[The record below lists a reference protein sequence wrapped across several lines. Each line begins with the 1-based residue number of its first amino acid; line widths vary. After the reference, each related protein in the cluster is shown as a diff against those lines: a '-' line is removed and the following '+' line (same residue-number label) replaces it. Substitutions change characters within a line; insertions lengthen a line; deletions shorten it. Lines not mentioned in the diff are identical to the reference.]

1 MGGAYIKRLF
11 FAIKSFSF
19 SLSKKTNEFARN
31 IAMARVTVEDCVVH
45 IPNRFDL
52 VLEAAYRAKQI
63 ASGAPLT
70 VDRDNDKNAVVA
82 LREIADQTISLDELE
97 ESTINQFSKVSQSYD
112 RIDDGEASVDNEAR
126 ELLAEETSGGSGAEL
141 EADDSGMSF
150 ADENV
155 EVED

>member
-1 MGGAYIKRLF
+1 
-11 FAIKSFSF
+11 
-19 SLSKKTNEFARN
+19 
-31 IAMARVTVEDCVVH
+31 MARVTVEDCVVH

-82 LREIADQTISLDELE
+82 LREIADQTVDLDELHE
-97 ESTINQFSKVSQSYD
+97 HTVNQFSKVSQSFD
-112 RIDDGEASVDNEAR
+112 RIDETEEEGKNEAQ

-155 EVED
+155 DVED

>member
-1 MGGAYIKRLF
+1 
-11 FAIKSFSF
+11 
-19 SLSKKTNEFARN
+19 
-31 IAMARVTVEDCVVH
+31 MARVTVEDCVVH

-82 LREIADQTISLDELE
+82 LREIADQTVDLDELHE
-97 ESTINQFSKVSQSYD
+97 HTVNQFSKVSQSFD
-112 RIDDGEASVDNEAR
+112 RIDESEEEEGKNEAQ

>member
-1 MGGAYIKRLF
+1 
-11 FAIKSFSF
+11 
-19 SLSKKTNEFARN
+19 
-31 IAMARVTVEDCVVH
+31 MARVTVEDCVVH

-70 VDRDNDKNAVVA
+70 VDRDNDKNAVVS
-82 LREIADQTISLDELE
+82 LREIADQTISLEELHE
-97 ESTINQFSKVSQSYD
+97 QTINQFSKVSQSYD
-112 RIDDGEASVDNEAR
+112 RIDEQESEERSEAQ
-126 ELLAEETSGGSGAEL
+126 ELLAEETRGGTGAEL

-155 EVED
+155 DVED

>member
-1 MGGAYIKRLF
+1 
-11 FAIKSFSF
+11 
-19 SLSKKTNEFARN
+19 
-31 IAMARVTVEDCVVH
+31 MARVTVEDCVVH

-82 LREIADQTISLDELE
+82 LREIAEQTVSLE
-97 ESTINQFSKVSQSYD
+97 ELREQTINQFSKVSQNFD
-112 RIDDGEASVDNEAR
+112 RIEESEEEGRSEAQ
-126 ELLAEETSGGSGAEL
+126 ELLEEESRGGTGAEL

-150 ADENV
+150 ADENMD
-155 EVED
+155 VED

>member
-1 MGGAYIKRLF
+1 
-11 FAIKSFSF
+11 
-19 SLSKKTNEFARN
+19 
-31 IAMARVTVEDCVVH
+31 MARVTVEDCVVH

-82 LREIADQTISLDELE
+82 LREIADQTVDLDELHE
-97 ESTINQFSKVSQSYD
+97 HTVNQFSKVSQSFD
-112 RIDDGEASVDNEAR
+112 RIDETEEEGKNEAQ

>member
-1 MGGAYIKRLF
+1 
-11 FAIKSFSF
+11 
-19 SLSKKTNEFARN
+19 
-31 IAMARVTVEDCVVH
+31 MARVTVEDCVVH

-82 LREIADQTISLDELE
+82 LREIADQTISLDELHE
-97 ESTINQFSKVSQSYD
+97 HTINQFSKVSQSYD
-112 RIDDGEASVDNEAR
+112 SIDEPDSEETNEAR
-126 ELLAEETSGGSGAEL
+126 ELLAEETRGGSTAEF

-155 EVED
+155 DVED

>member
-1 MGGAYIKRLF
+1 
-11 FAIKSFSF
+11 
-19 SLSKKTNEFARN
+19 
-31 IAMARVTVEDCVVH
+31 MARVTVEDCVVH

-70 VDRDNDKNAVVA
+70 VDRDNDKNAVVS
-82 LREIADQTISLDELE
+82 LREIADQTISLDELK

-112 RIDDGEASVDNEAR
+112 SIDEEETETPSEAQ

-150 ADENV
+150 AEENI

>member
-1 MGGAYIKRLF
+1 
-11 FAIKSFSF
+11 
-19 SLSKKTNEFARN
+19 
-31 IAMARVTVEDCVVH
+31 MARVTVEDCVVH

-97 ESTINQFSKVSQSYD
+97 QSTINQFSKVSQSYD
-112 RIDDGEASVDNEAR
+112 RIDDAEAVDSEAR

-155 EVED
+155 DVED

>member
-1 MGGAYIKRLF
+1 
-11 FAIKSFSF
+11 
-19 SLSKKTNEFARN
+19 
-31 IAMARVTVEDCVVH
+31 MARVTVEDCVVH

-82 LREIADQTISLDELE
+82 LREIADQTISLDELHE
-97 ESTINQFSKVSQSYD
+97 CTINQFSKVSQSYD
-112 RIDDGEASVDNEAR
+112 SIDEPESEETSEAQ
-126 ELLAEETSGGSGAEL
+126 ELLAEETRGGTGAEL

-150 ADENV
+150 ADENID
-155 EVED
+155 VED

>member
-1 MGGAYIKRLF
+1 
-11 FAIKSFSF
+11 
-19 SLSKKTNEFARN
+19 
-31 IAMARVTVEDCVVH
+31 MARVTVEDCVVH

-52 VLEAAYRAKQI
+52 VLQAAYRAKQI

-82 LREIADQTISLDELE
+82 LREIADQTISLEELHE
-97 ESTINQFSKVSQSYD
+97 HTVNQFSKVSQSYD
-112 RIDDGEASVDNEAR
+112 RIDEENEERNEAR

-155 EVED
+155 DVED

>member
-1 MGGAYIKRLF
+1 
-11 FAIKSFSF
+11 
-19 SLSKKTNEFARN
+19 
-31 IAMARVTVEDCVVH
+31 MARVTVEDCVVH

-63 ASGAPLT
+63 SSGAPLT

-82 LREIADQTISLDELE
+82 LREIAERTIDLDELSE
-97 ESTINQFSKVSQSYD
+97 QTVNQFSKVSQSFD
-112 RIDDGEASVDNEAR
+112 RIDESDEDESKKEAR
-126 ELLAEETSGGSGAEL
+126 ELLAEETSGGTGAEL

-155 EVED
+155 DVED